1 MTTFPGDEGE
11 EGRTR
16 DGLHG
21 GLVREEKDDS
31 KEGIP
36 IPPSKPKIWSMAELA
51 VCKTPPPLPGG
62 GGQVGGKS
70 QFCKTVTLLLFQA
83 WQHGSSMLGQ
93 GYNLDPS
100 LVRQPMAN
108 ALRNNM
114 FGMEEQGR
122 GSSYLQMPKPELG
135 EEGGM
140 GVLGEG
146 ETPPQTPPHPI
157 LPYHYQQGGYGGG
170 GGDQFNSIS
179 SNLSGSMQSN
189 LYSTNRL

>member
-1 MTTFPGDEGE
+1 MES
-11 EGRTR
+11 
-16 DGLHG
+16 LN
-21 GLVREEKDDS
+21 
-31 KEGIP
+31 
-36 IPPSKPKIWSMAELA
+36 
-51 VCKTPPPLPGG
+51 CK
-62 GGQVGGKS
+62 K
-70 QFCKTVTLLLFQA
+70 VTLLLSQA

-93 GYNLDPS
+93 GYGLDPS

-122 GSSYLQMPKPELG
+122 GSSGGYQQMPKPELG
-135 EEGGM
+135 DESGM

-170 GGDQFNSIS
+170 GGGDQFNSIS
-179 SNLSGSMQSN
+179 SNLSGTMQSN
-189 LYSTNRL
+189 LYSANRL